1 MPFPSLVCGVI
12 DTTINQL
19 LTRDA
24 SATQRMAPLVNKAFK
39 LTLKEYQQPLFF
51 FFSAQR
57 VEIFNKY
64 EGELDVELTL
74 GLSALAKLQ
83 DNGAI
88 TQLIKSEQLIIVGDI
103 KLLQQFAE
111 LLTDLDIDWPDQL
124 APYTGDVLA
133 YHSANLITKTAS
145 KLKSVATATHRQC
158 GEYLIEELAL
168 APSQLEFIHLSD
180 QIDDVAQ
187 QVAQLESRIAQLRS

>member
-12 DTTINQL
+12 ETTINQL
-19 LTRDA
+19 LTLDS
-24 SATQRMAPLVNKAFK
+24 SAAQRMTPLLNKAFK

-57 VEIFNKY
+57 VEVFNKY
-64 EGELDVELTL
+64 EGELDVDLTVS
-74 GLSALAKLQ
+74 LSALGQLQ

-88 TQLIKSEQLIIVGDI
+88 SQLIKSDQLIIVGDI

-111 LLTDLDIDWPDQL
+111 LLTNLDIDWAEHL

-133 YHSANLITKTAS
+133 YHGVNLITKTAS
-145 KLKSVATATHRQC
+145 KLKSLTSATQRQC
-158 GEYLIEELAL
+158 GEYLIEELKL